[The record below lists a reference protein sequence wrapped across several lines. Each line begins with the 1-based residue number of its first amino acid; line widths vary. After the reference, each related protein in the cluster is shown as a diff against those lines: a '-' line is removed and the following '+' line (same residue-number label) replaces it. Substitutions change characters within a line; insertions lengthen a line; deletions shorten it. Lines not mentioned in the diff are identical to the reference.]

1 MLHVE
6 PIAILEDNYAWLLR
20 DPATGATAV
29 VDPAVAG
36 PVLERVQA
44 LGGRLDWILI
54 THHHGDHIAD
64 VPAVQAATGAKVAGN
79 APDAHRLPRLNL
91 AVSPG
96 DAFTLGES
104 RATVLDSPGHTRGH
118 IAWAFPEGEAVFC
131 GDTLFSIGCGRLLEG
146 TAAEMFASLA
156 RLAALPDATRVC
168 CGHEYTL
175 SNLRYARHV
184 EPDNAA
190 LAAHEAHVQ
199 AQRAR
204 GEPSLPTTIG
214 QERALNPFLRA
225 RDVAALAALR
235 TGKDNFR

>member
-36 PVLERVQA
+36 PVLERVAA
-44 LGGRLDWILI
+44 LGGRLDWIIL
-54 THHHGDHIAD
+54 THHHGDHVAE
-64 VPAVQAATGAKVAGN
+64 VPQVAAATGAKVAG
-79 APDAHRLPRLNL
+79 AKGDAHRLPKLDL
-91 AVSPG
+91 ALIPG
-96 DAFTLGES
+96 DAFTLGGSSAE
-104 RATVLDSPGHTRGH
+104 VLDSPGHTRGH
-118 IAWAFPEGEAVFC
+118 IAYAFTAGEALFC

-146 TAAEMFASLA
+146 TAEEMFASLG
-156 RLAALPDATRVC
+156 RFAALPDATRVC

-175 SNLRYARHV
+175 SNLRFARHV
-184 EPDNAA
+184 EPENQA
-190 LAAHEAHVQ
+190 LAAYEAEVQ
-199 AQRAR
+199 AKRAR

-214 QERALNPFLRA
+214 LERRLNPFLRA
-225 RDVAALAALR
+225 RDVAELATLR